1 MGEYTENIVASRRWV
16 ASAAAKNLIPK
27 SYTARVKVV
36 GRVEWVQIP
45 GVFSTGAYPW
55 GWRLRTSCL

>member
-1 MGEYTENIVASRRWV
+1 MAS
-16 ASAAAKNLIPK
+16 SATKDLITK